1 MKGKQNDG
9 QQHNSPRE
17 HDRHRRMAAHHIHG
31 HTRIPRTRR
40 RTPRTITAK
49 IIGYFIDHGAHGE
62 RIDLRDIYRSMGDD
76 ERTSTDMALAMLEE
90 THVIDTHDE

>member
-1 MKGKQNDG
+1 MTDNNTTAQENTTNTGEWPPIT
-9 QQHNSPRE
+9 STATRAYLE
-17 HDRHRRMAAHHIHG
+17 HADEHQK
-31 HTRIPRTRR
+31 
-40 RTPRTITAK
+40 TITAK